1 MGFREISVQDL
12 KVGMYIQ
19 LNVSWW
25 KHPFATNSFR
35 IKSAKDIQILRQHGL
50 NSLRYDPGKSHVV
63 EAGSGDTAATAT
75 GPSAM
80 PPAGPAVRS
89 AGEEAETLP
98 GEEVDPY
105 IEALRLEKERQTAR
119 LKEQWENLS
128 QWGEA
133 YRNTS
138 VQVGQIMKTLE
149 FSVGSGLD
157 AARRLV
163 ESLVNTLMRDLDTM
177 VHLVGIKEFDTSS
190 YFHPLNVCILSLVLG
205 RSFGLS
211 RIELFELGLAALLHD
226 IGMFKIPKKIWMNTA
241 PLSPAEKRF
250 LEQHPRYGVSM
261 LTGAEGISARG
272 LDGIL
277 HHHEKSNGTGYPQR
291 LQGDQI
297 SRFGS
302 IIAIVNSYDGLCNR
316 ATFGRLLNPHECLS
330 VMFSRFRPE
339 FSGQLLTAFIKV
351 LGVYPPGT
359 LVELSTGEI
368 GMVMS
373 TNHRN
378 GSQPMVM
385 LYDPAT
391 PRQEPMILDLAGAS
405 EVEIAR
411 SLHASEVSP
420 SVLAY
425 LQPEKMFGFFL
436 GSINS
441 PV

>member
-12 KVGMYIQ
+12 KVGMYVQ

-35 IKSAKDIQILRQHGL
+35 IKSVNDIQILRQHGL
-50 NSLRYDPGKSHVV
+50 TSLRYDPEKSRAEAVPADPV
-63 EAGSGDTAATAT
+63 PGASSSAPAGSGARAGVDDSQTVQGEDT
-75 GPSAM
+75 
-80 PPAGPAVRS
+80 
-89 AGEEAETLP
+89 
-98 GEEVDPY
+98 DPY
-105 IEALRLEKERQTAR
+105 LEALRLEKERQSAR
-119 LKEQWENLS
+119 LKEQWKNLS
-128 QWGEA
+128 QWSEA
-133 YRNTS
+133 YKNTS
-138 VQVGQIMKTLE
+138 AQVGQIMKTLE

-157 AARRLV
+157 AARQLV

-177 VHLVGIKEFDTSS
+177 VHLVGIKEFDSSS
-190 YFHPLNVCILSLVLG
+190 YFHPLNVCILSLILG
-205 RSFGLS
+205 KSFGLS

-226 IGMFKIPKKIWMNTA
+226 IGKYKIPKKIWLNAA

-250 LEQHPRYGVSM
+250 LEQHPKYGVAM
-261 LTGAEGISARG
+261 LTGAEGVSARG

-277 HHHEKSNGTGYPQR
+277 HHHEKNNGTGYPQR
-291 LQGDQI
+291 LPGDQI

-316 ATFGRLLNPHECLS
+316 AALGRPLNPHESLS

-339 FSGQLLTAFIKV
+339 FSGQLLAAFIKV

-373 TNHRN
+373 TNHKN

-391 PRQEPMILDLAGAS
+391 PRHEPMILDLAGAS
-405 EVEIAR
+405 EAEIVR

-420 SVLAY
+420 SALVY

-436 GSINS
+436 GSLNS